1 MTKVCVRKAFPVKIG
16 AMTLYCERMKC
27 SAETTIYESSTVSG
41 FPVKANKGR
50 KMTRVSF
57 TGRVYNEKNPM
68 RIAGFANNL
77 NSYEELEIIYR
88 DISFHGCI
96 ITGYSAEDSG
106 EDYITLTVNA
116 VTTRPVYFLD
126 GVSEW

>member
-1 MTKVCVRKAFPVKIG
+1 MTKVRVRKAFPVKIG

-57 TGRVYNEKNPM
+57 TGRVYNEK
-68 RIAGFANNL
+68 IL
-77 NSYEELEIIYR
+77 CVLQDLQII
-88 DISFHGCI
+88 
-96 ITGYSAEDSG
+96 
-106 EDYITLTVNA
+106 LTV
-116 VTTRPVYFLD
+116 TRN
-126 GVSEW
+126 WR